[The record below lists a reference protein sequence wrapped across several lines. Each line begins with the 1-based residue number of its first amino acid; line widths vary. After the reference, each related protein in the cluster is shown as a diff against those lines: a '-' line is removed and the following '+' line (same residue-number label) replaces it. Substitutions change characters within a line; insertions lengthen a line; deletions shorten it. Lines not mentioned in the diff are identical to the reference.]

1 MSPAPAS
8 FVRPPWQSPAA
19 VWSVLVA
26 GPAEEPL
33 TVADAKLRAGLDW
46 LAGDPRDLMLED
58 FIRAARVHVEH
69 DTGLALLT
77 QTRDVYLEAGDP
89 VCVVPLPSHTQ
100 PTQSIEALTPAPSGP
115 VGVPWAYV
123 PGVHATITTS
133 GAASYR
139 VVAGWPT
146 AAALRLEAPGLYH
159 AVALLVAHMATAG
172 RDAVSVGAAP
182 AIMPF
187 GYEDAV
193 APYRLVWVT

>member
-1 MSPAPAS
+1 MSTPAAS
-8 FVRPPWQSPAA
+8 FVRPPWSSPAA

-58 FIRAARVHVEH
+58 FIRAARAHVEH
-69 DTGLALLT
+69 DTGLALIT
-77 QTRDVYLEAGDP
+77 QTRDVYVDAPAG
-89 VCVVPLPSHTQ
+89 CIVPLPSQTQ
-100 PTQSIEALTPAPSGP
+100 PTQSLEALTVEPTRALVAPFGP
-115 VGVPWAYV
+115 YVAGVTY
-123 PGVHATITTS
+123 GIT
-133 GAASYR
+133 AAPVAYR
-139 VVAGWPT
+139 VVAGWPS
-146 AAALRLEAPGLYH
+146 AAVLRLEAPALYH

-193 APYRLVWVT
+193 APHRLVWVT